1 MNEPVPFEAAL
12 EAAVQAVSSAENATG
27 RTALV
32 NPDAGSLAALTANI
46 SEAPGINAPEATGVS
61 AQEVASVSVATT
73 RAPEATGIG
82 VPEVASVNA
91 PMAVATTSAPGKAQ
105 LSLSKAPK
113 MEDVSVLVP
122 CKGGATDPPANAVDT
137 HFHLDSLARAVQRR
151 EEQGK
156 SLLLAF
162 VLMDVFQPSTLP
174 IHAMNLQY
182 AVALFCDLEFHV
194 RLDRGPRWERLR
206 EICGTTP
213 I

>member
-1 MNEPVPFEAAL
+1 
-12 EAAVQAVSSAENATG
+12 
-27 RTALV
+27 
-32 NPDAGSLAALTANI
+32 
-46 SEAPGINAPEATGVS
+46 
-61 AQEVASVSVATT
+61 
-73 RAPEATGIG
+73 
-82 VPEVASVNA
+82 
-91 PMAVATTSAPGKAQ
+91 MAVATTSAPGKAQ

-162 VLMDVFQPSTLP
+162 VLMEPSTLP